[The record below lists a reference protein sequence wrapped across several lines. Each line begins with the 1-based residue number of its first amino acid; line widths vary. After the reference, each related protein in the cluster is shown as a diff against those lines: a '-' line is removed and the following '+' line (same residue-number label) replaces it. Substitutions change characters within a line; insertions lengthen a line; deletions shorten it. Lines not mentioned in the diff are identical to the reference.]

1 MTTTGSGSTYDP
13 PADPAHGV
21 ARAAASAPS
30 AARGHGP
37 PTRTERRVALVTGAS
52 SGIGAATAR
61 RFAAGGWHLLLSG
74 RDRRRLEETASGTSA
89 VLLPADLAAPDGAR
103 MLAQAALRETGRV
116 DVLVAG
122 AGIGWAGP
130 FLTMPHTDIDRVL
143 FLDLNATLHLV
154 REVLPAMVEAGGG
167 RVVLVGSVAGSV
179 GVREEAVYSAAK
191 AGLAAF
197 AEALRQELRDTG
209 VGVTLVVPGPVETGF
224 FDRRGTPYQRSHPRP
239 TSPGRVAAAVWNAVS
254 QGRDDTCVPAWLA
267 LPPRVRALTPGLY
280 RRLLNRFG

>member
-1 MTTTGSGSTYDP
+1 MTTTGSGPTYDP
-13 PADPAHGV
+13 PASPGRGAAG
-21 ARAAASAPS
+21 AAASARA

-37 PTRTERRVALVTGAS
+37 PRTDRRVVLVTGAS

-74 RDRRRLEETASGTSA
+74 RDRRRLEETASGASA
-89 VLLPADLAAPDGAR
+89 VLLPADLAAPDGAKL
-103 MLAQAALRETGRV
+103 LAQAALRETGRI

-130 FLTMPHTDIDRVL
+130 FLTMPHTDIERVL

-154 REVLPAMVEAGGG
+154 REVLPAMVAAGRG

-197 AEALRQELRDTG
+197 AEALRQELRGTG
-209 VGVTLVVPGPVETGF
+209 VGVSLVVPGPVETGF
-224 FDRRGTPYQRSHPRP
+224 FARRGRPYHRAHPRP
-239 TSPGRVAAAVWNAVS
+239 TSPGRVAAAVWDAVS
-254 QGRDDTCVPAWLA
+254 RGHDDTYVPAWLT
-267 LPPRVRALTPGLY
+267 LPARVRALTPNLY

>member
-13 PADPAHGV
+13 PADPAHGA
-21 ARAAASAPS
+21 ARAAASAP
-30 AARGHGP
+30 AAVRGHGP
-37 PTRTERRVALVTGAS
+37 PPRTGRRVALVTGAS

-61 RFAAGGWHLLLSG
+61 RFAAGGWQLLLSG

-89 VLLPADLAAPDGAR
+89 VLLPADLAAPDGAK
-103 MLAQAALRETGRV
+103 MLAQAALRETGRI

-154 REVLPAMVEAGGG
+154 REVLPAMVAAGGG

-191 AGLAAF
+191 AGLATF
-197 AEALRQELRDTG
+197 AEALRQELRGTG
-209 VGVTLVVPGPVETGF
+209 VGVTLIVPGPVETGF
-224 FDRRGTPYQRSHPRP
+224 FARRGTPYHRSHPRP
-239 TSPGRVAAAVWNAVS
+239 TSAGRVAAAVWNAVS
-254 QGRDDTCVPAWLA
+254 QGRDDTYVPAWLA
-267 LPPRVRALTPGLY
+267 LPSRVRALTPGLY
-280 RRLLNRFG
+280 RRLLDRFG

>member
-13 PADPAHGV
+13 PADPAHGA
-21 ARAAASAPS
+21 ARAAASA
-30 AARGHGP
+30 AAGRGTGP
-37 PTRTERRVALVTGAS
+37 PLRTDRRVVLVTGAS

-61 RFAAGGWHLLLSG
+61 RFAAGGWQLLLSG

-89 VLLPADLAAPDGAR
+89 VLLPADLAAPDGAK
-103 MLAQAALRETGRV
+103 MLAEAALRKAGRV

-154 REVLPAMVEAGGG
+154 REVLPSMVAAGSG

-197 AEALRQELRDTG
+197 AEALRQELRGTG

-224 FDRRGTPYQRSHPRP
+224 FARRGTPYHRSHPRP
-239 TSPGRVAAAVWNAVS
+239 TSPGRVAAAVWNAVA
-254 QGRDDTCVPAWLA
+254 QGRDDTYIPTWLTLPA
-267 LPPRVRALTPGLY
+267 RVRALTPRLY

>member
-13 PADPAHGV
+13 PADPAPG
-21 ARAAASAPS
+21 AAGAAAPAP
-30 AARGHGP
+30 AAAHGHGP
-37 PTRTERRVALVTGAS
+37 PRTDRRVVLVTGAS

-61 RFAAGGWHLLLSG
+61 RFAAGGWQLLLSG

-103 MLAQAALRETGRV
+103 MLAEAALRETGRI

-197 AEALRQELRDTG
+197 AEALRQELRGTG

-224 FDRRGTPYQRSHPRP
+224 FARRGTPYHRSHPRP

-254 QGRDDTCVPAWLA
+254 RNRDDTYIPAWLT
-267 LPPRVRALTPGLY
+267 LPSRVRALTPGLY
-280 RRLLNRFG
+280 RKLLNRFG